1 MASEWQEKR
10 ADFSEQFDANCYELA
25 RELIAIQR
33 RELQELQKKPAGSL
47 SVTAINKMALAA
59 RKSQE
64 LGRMALG
71 ETTDRKQLELNFGDM
86 PIIEMVIREAV
97 K

>member
-1 MASEWQEKR
+1 MASEWREKR
-10 ADFSEQFDANCYELA
+10 AEFSEQFDADCYELA
-25 RELIAIQR
+25 RALIAVQL
-33 RELQELQKKPAGSL
+33 RELREFEQKPAGSL
-47 SVTAINKMALAA
+47 SQTALNKMALAA

-64 LGRMALG
+64 LGRWALG

-86 PIIEMVIREAV
+86 PVIEMVIREAV